1 MVNMEK
7 IKLIAATGNKNKLR
21 EFQQIFTN
29 ICPVEV
35 IPAKNLVPD
44 FDPEETGETFAE
56 NAWIKVNSLYREAC
70 RDIGDC
76 IILADDSGLCVD
88 YINGEP
94 GVYSARYADDEGYH
108 HDDIANVN
116 KLLRVMHDVPE
127 SGRTAR
133 FVCAIAV
140 KVVKDGS
147 IYDIE
152 ALGYLEGRIARV
164 PAGEG
169 GFGYDPVLYIPEYH
183 MTVAQMSAELKNEIS
198 HRGRALVNAVEKL
211 KEII

>member
-1 MVNMEK
+1 MKK

-21 EFQQIFTN
+21 EFEQIFSN

-35 IPAKNLVPD
+35 IPAKSLVPD
-44 FDPEETGETFAE
+44 FDPEETGVTFAE
-56 NAWIKVNSLYREAC
+56 NAWIKVDSLYDEAC
-70 RDIGDC
+70 NNIGDC

-116 KLLRVMHDVPE
+116 KLLRVMKDVPE
-127 SGRTAR
+127 EDRTAR

-140 KVVKDGS
+140 KVVKDGALHN
-147 IYDIE
+147 IE
-152 ALGYLEGRIARV
+152 AIGYLEGRIAHAPV
-164 PAGEG
+164 GEG
-169 GFGYDPVLYIPEYH
+169 GFGYDPVLYIPEYD
-183 MTVAQMSAELKNEIS
+183 MTVAQMSADLKNKIR
-198 HRGRALVNAVEKL
+198 HRGSALIIAVDKL